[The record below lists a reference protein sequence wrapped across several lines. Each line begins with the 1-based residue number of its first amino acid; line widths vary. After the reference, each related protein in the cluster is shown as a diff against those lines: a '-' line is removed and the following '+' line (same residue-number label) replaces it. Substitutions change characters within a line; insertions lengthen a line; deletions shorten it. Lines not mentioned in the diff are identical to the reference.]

1 MNRPVYVVAPSFTLG
16 SGGIVV
22 LHRLAQLLHESGFDV
37 SLVPTHFRGRLDEY
51 TCGFPGVQ
59 VASPSDVAPQ
69 GVVVY
74 PEIVDGNP
82 LNCEFVVRWLLNRP
96 GVMGGDV
103 KFSEDEHF
111 FIYSTNHYSADEQ
124 FLNYP
129 LLAISWLR
137 RDVFYPMNMERPLN
151 VVGWLHKGSKYHP
164 AEVVPDN
171 LFILDNLNDMQR
183 AVMLNLSKMLISY
196 DPHSFMTLQAIMC
209 GCMPIIVPK
218 PGVGAEEY
226 FSTAPIK
233 SGVAYGFEDLERAQ
247 ETFPKAQFELE
258 AYEQVRQ
265 KTYEDFAKFL
275 SSL

>member
-1 MNRPVYVVAPSFTLG
+1 MNRPVYVVAPSFILRD
-16 SGGIVV
+16 GGTVV
-22 LHRLAQLLHESGFDV
+22 LHRLAHLLHESGFDV
-37 SLVPTHFRGRLDEY
+37 SLVPTHFRGPLNEY
-51 TCGFPGVQ
+51 KCGFSGVP
-59 VASPSDVAPQ
+59 VVSPNDAAPK
-69 GVVVY
+69 GVVIY
-74 PEIVDGNP
+74 PEIVGGNP
-82 LNCEFVVRWLLNRP
+82 LGCEFVVRWLLNRP
-96 GVMGGDV
+96 GVIGGDV

-111 FIYSTNHYSADEQ
+111 FIYSTNHYAADEE

-137 RDVFYPMNMERPLN
+137 RDVFYPMNSDRALN
-151 VVGWLHKGSKYHP
+151 VVGWFHKGSKYHP

-171 LFILDNLNDMQR
+171 LFLLDNLSDMQR

-218 PGVGAEEY
+218 PGVTAEEY

-247 ETFPKAQFELE
+247 ETFPKAQLELE